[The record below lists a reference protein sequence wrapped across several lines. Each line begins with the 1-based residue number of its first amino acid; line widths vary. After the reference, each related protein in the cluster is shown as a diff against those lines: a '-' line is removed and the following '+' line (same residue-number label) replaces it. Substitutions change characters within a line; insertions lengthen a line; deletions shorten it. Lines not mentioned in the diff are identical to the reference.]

1 MAGEVGRIKESNV
14 THSPVF
20 DAIKRG
26 ESVTF
31 VDGKG
36 DAQLQPSIQAVN
48 KAIRLGASD
57 SVKQL
62 LAVPKNRPYYRKFAK
77 AKF

>member
-1 MAGEVGRIKESNV
+1 MK

-26 ESVTF
+26 EDATF
-31 VDGKG
+31 VDGKV
-36 DAQLQPSIQAVN
+36 DAELRKNIQLQPSIQAVN
-48 KAIRLGASD
+48 ATIRVGTSD
-57 SVKQL
+57 GVKQL
-62 LAVPKNRPYYRKFAK
+62 LAAPKNRPYYRQFAK